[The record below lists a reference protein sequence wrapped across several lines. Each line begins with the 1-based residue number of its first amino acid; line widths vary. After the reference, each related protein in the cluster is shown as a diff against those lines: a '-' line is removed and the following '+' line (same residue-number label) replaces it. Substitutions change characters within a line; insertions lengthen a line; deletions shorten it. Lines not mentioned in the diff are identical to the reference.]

1 MDANEHK
8 YYYINSCLFVFIR
21 GFPYP
26 YFLFPLFSFLFPIS
40 GLKVLVTED
49 RNINE
54 LKY

>member
-8 YYYINSCLFVFIR
+8 YYYTNSCLFVFIR
-21 GFPYP
+21 GFPY
-26 YFLFPLFSFLFPIS
+26 PLFSFLFPIS

>member
-8 YYYINSCLFVFIR
+8 YYYINSCLFVVSLI
-21 GFPYP
+21 
-26 YFLFPLFSFLFPIS
+26 LFPLSSFLFPIS